1 MIQPVT
7 IDYNGEI
14 LSCRVHDMMLDL
26 IIRKYSAEENF
37 LTVVE
42 NNSQEMRIRG
52 PTHNIRRLFH
62 HSSDAGTGRRRTLR
76 MPAVGIDLPKVR
88 TFSTWGGSSRGHV
101 PPVSKFRFLRVL
113 TLEFLYTGE
122 EEDKA
127 IDLTAM
133 CKLFQLRY
141 IKIRSEVRL
150 ELPTQIR
157 ALQHLETLEISGA
170 TPVFRSGIG
179 LPSDVA
185 QLPCLSV
192 LSILPHMSS
201 LPRGIGTV
209 KCLRSLASF
218 VLEETS
224 LDTVTG
230 LRQLTNLKE
239 LYVRL
244 PLDQGFDEAAEAR
257 VDILCSSLPEHGDCR
272 LYVTAWSRWAWFPGV
287 PQWIGR
293 LQKLYSLELGVGE
306 LSRAGVAILAGLPAL
321 VRLDLSIRGAPMEST
336 VITAA
341 GFPALKHLIVTCRA
355 LCLTFEAGAMPSLQK
370 LKLEF
375 NAHGEQGGWCG
386 NALAG
391 IEHLPGLKE
400 VYASIGGLGAP
411 ATNEDSGRTAA
422 VSRLRDAIAS
432 EDSGRTAVVSRLRDA
447 IALHPNRP
455 RVDIMCTQG
464 RYGLQ

>member
-1 MIQPVT
+1 
-7 IDYNGEI
+7 
-14 LSCRVHDMMLDL
+14 
-26 IIRKYSAEENF
+26 
-37 LTVVE
+37 VV
-42 NNSQEMRIRG
+42 
-52 PTHNIRRLFH
+52 
-62 HSSDAGTGRRRTLR
+62 
-76 MPAVGIDLPKVR
+76 
-88 TFSTWGGSSRGHV
+88 
-101 PPVSKFRFLRVL
+101 
-113 TLEFLYTGE
+113 
-122 EEDKA
+122 
-127 IDLTAM
+127 
-133 CKLFQLRY
+133 
-141 IKIRSEVRL
+141 
-150 ELPTQIR
+150 
-157 ALQHLETLEISGA
+157 
-170 TPVFRSGIG
+170 
-179 LPSDVA
+179 
-185 QLPCLSV
+185 
-192 LSILPHMSS
+192 
-201 LPRGIGTV
+201 PR
-209 KCLRSLASF
+209 
-218 VLEETS
+218 
-224 LDTVTG
+224 
-230 LRQLTNLKE
+230 
-239 LYVRL
+239 
-244 PLDQGFDEAAEAR
+244 
-257 VDILCSSLPEHGDCR
+257 
-272 LYVTAWSRWAWFPGV
+272 
-287 PQWIGR
+287 WIGR
-293 LQKLYSLELGVGE
+293 LHKIYSLELGVGE
-306 LSRAGVAILAGLPAL
+306 LSRDGVAVLAGLPAL